1 MMGWYVVLAL
11 AAIVVMVASSAN
23 CVQTSITCPEAI
35 DTIMPCKPF
44 LVDGE
49 DNPTPMCCKGLKRVK
64 DMWST
69 KPDRQLLCECFKQTG
84 PPAMGLILRKLR
96 LFLDSVKLNFHSLSS
111 SISIARRLHIK
122 LGDIHIFMKKLG
134 LFSVC
139 AGRKGSNGA
148 AFLLARQALLS
159 KNDLIWRRHTR

>member
-1 MMGWYVVLAL
+1 MEKKSMMGWSVVLAL
-11 AAIVVMVASSAN
+11 AAIVVMVVSSAN

-64 DMWST
+64 DMAIT

-84 PPAMGLILRKLR
+84 PAMGVNPKKAEALPGLCQ
-96 LFLDSVKLNFHSLSS
+96 VKFPFP
-111 SISIARRLHIK
+111 IKFDIDCKKIAY
-122 LGDIHIFMKKLG
+122 
-134 LFSVC
+134 
-139 AGRKGSNGA
+139 
-148 AFLLARQALLS
+148 
-159 KNDLIWRRHTR
+159 